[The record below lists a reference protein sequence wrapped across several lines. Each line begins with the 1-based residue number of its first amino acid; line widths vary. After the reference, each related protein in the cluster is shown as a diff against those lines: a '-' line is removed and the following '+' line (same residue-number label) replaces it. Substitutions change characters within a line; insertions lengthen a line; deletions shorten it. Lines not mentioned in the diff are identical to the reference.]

1 VSGAEWPDIRP
12 NAKSHTG
19 LLVKRIQTLGGLA
32 VFDGP
37 RPLGGNAQQP
47 RRLAVLAVLARAGD
61 RGVSRDR
68 LAGLLWGEMEEE
80 RARRSLN
87 QALYALR
94 QELGSEEAILG
105 TRDLRLNPELIE
117 VDLAAFETARASG
130 AFEEAARLYA
140 GPFLGDFHLS
150 GAPEFARWAEEERD
164 GIAAD
169 YRSLLEAAATAAGA
183 RDDRAG
189 AVLWWRRLAA
199 IDPADTPPAMGLM
212 RALAAAGDSPGA
224 IRHADIVHQIR
235 QEELELPP
243 DPEVVAL
250 AERIRR
256 GELAPPPPGRPQ
268 PAAEPLAPL
277 PSTTPPPDISAL
289 VSRGRR
295 PFVVPALVLGGL
307 ILLAA
312 LLVWRRPYGAADRPG
327 PPRLAVLPFE
337 NLGDSADAYFADG
350 VTDELRGKLAAV
362 PGLEVVAS
370 LSSNDYRGSTRRL
383 PEIGRELGADYLL
396 IGKIRWQRR
405 PEGMSRVRV
414 SPELIRLAPD
424 TPPTTRWQ
432 QPIDAALTDVFAVQA
447 DIAAKVAD
455 ALGVVLGDSARREM
469 TTKPTESLA
478 AYDEYLKGEAA
489 SQAMKA
495 NQAGLRRAIGYFE
508 RAVALDSSFAQAWS
522 QLSRARTSLYS
533 NGVPDPGLG
542 DGARLAAERAR
553 ALRPADPL
561 VYLAL
566 GDLYGSV
573 NPIDNERAVA
583 AYQRGLGLAP
593 DNVDLLGALSMAET
607 SLGRWDGAA
616 ARLARAASLDPRST
630 NVARRQAAV
639 NLFLRQYPPADSA
652 ADRGVALAPT
662 SPAMVSLK
670 VLIAVGR
677 GDLDGARAAIRE
689 AANRIDPLTVYSF
702 IANYQDM
709 YWVLDEPERREVL
722 ASPPSVFDD
731 DRAVW
736 GLVQLGLHEL
746 RGDHRRIVAY
756 ADSARIALEEQVRA
770 APEDGQRRVL
780 LGLTLAY
787 LGRREE
793 AEREGLRGVALV
805 PISRDAYIGPYNQLQ
820 LARIYLLNGE
830 PDKALDRLEPLLRVP
845 FYLSPGWLRLDPTF
859 RPLRGNPR
867 FQRLLASP

>member
-1 VSGAEWPDIRP
+1 
-12 NAKSHTG
+12 
-19 LLVKRIQTLGGLA
+19 
-32 VFDGP
+32 
-37 RPLGGNAQQP
+37 
-47 RRLAVLAVLARAGD
+47 
-61 RGVSRDR
+61 
-68 LAGLLWGEMEEE
+68 
-80 RARRSLN
+80 
-87 QALYALR
+87 
-94 QELGSEEAILG
+94 
-105 TRDLRLNPELIE
+105 
-117 VDLAAFETARASG
+117 
-130 AFEEAARLYA
+130 
-140 GPFLGDFHLS
+140 
-150 GAPEFARWAEEERD
+150 
-164 GIAAD
+164 
-169 YRSLLEAAATAAGA
+169 
-183 RDDRAG
+183 
-189 AVLWWRRLAA
+189 
-199 IDPADTPPAMGLM
+199 
-212 RALAAAGDSPGA
+212 
-224 IRHADIVHQIR
+224 
-235 QEELELPP
+235 
-243 DPEVVAL
+243 
-250 AERIRR
+250 
-256 GELAPPPPGRPQ
+256 
-268 PAAEPLAPL
+268 
-277 PSTTPPPDISAL
+277 
-289 VSRGRR
+289 
-295 PFVVPALVLGGL
+295 
-307 ILLAA
+307 
-312 LLVWRRPYGAADRPG
+312 
-327 PPRLAVLPFE
+327 
-337 NLGDSADAYFADG
+337 
-350 VTDELRGKLAAV
+350 
-362 PGLEVVAS
+362 
-370 LSSNDYRGSTRRL
+370 
-383 PEIGRELGADYLL
+383 
-396 IGKIRWQRR
+396 
-405 PEGMSRVRV
+405 MSRVRV